1 MIWQEIPYLIPLI
14 MVSFFSLILGVY
26 IWFRFRSPLGRTAAI
41 TILISTEWIITSLLS
56 LAGGDLQT
64 KVFWAKMQYPG
75 IVLLPVVWFIFA
87 VVYTGR
93 EKWLTYRTLG
103 GLSCVPVITVLLAF
117 TNEHHHLIWSSFTV
131 TISDSLL
138 VAEKTFGAWL
148 WIFIGYAY
156 LVLLTGAFLFFT
168 QIRTCSRPSHRR
180 QTSIL
185 VIGAMIPWGAT
196 VLLSFGLNPFPHLDL
211 TLVALTMTNLIVAFA
226 IFHFR
231 LGDVVPLAREIIFE
245 SMNDSIIVLDTEHN
259 IVDANPA
266 AQKLLGGGSELIGNP
281 AEIVWPEW
289 SSKGLD
295 NIAGSKEIILDEQRI
310 YDVTVSPLV
319 DWRDRT
325 VSKVV
330 ALRDVTD
337 RKRSENLKQ
346 SLEEKEILL
355 QEIHHRVKNNI
366 QVISSL
372 IQLQSRH
379 IKDEKYREM
388 FKESRD
394 RIRSMALVHERLYQ
408 SENLANIDFNKYI
421 RDLAYNLRRSYG
433 ATGIVLNVECDVS
446 LGIDTAIP
454 CGLIIN
460 ELISNSLKHAFP
472 GNREGEIRIVF
483 HSLNENIELIVCD
496 NGVGLPD
503 GMDFRNTES
512 LGLHL
517 VTILAEGQLRGEISV
532 DTSKGTMFRIVFQK

>member
-1 MIWQEIPYLIPLI
+1 
-14 MVSFFSLILGVY
+14 
-26 IWFRFRSPLGRTAAI
+26 
-41 TILISTEWIITSLLS
+41 
-56 LAGGDLQT
+56 
-64 KVFWAKMQYPG
+64 MQYPG
-75 IVLLPVVWFIFA
+75 IVLLPVVWLVFA
-87 VVYTGR
+87 VLYTGR

-103 GLSCVPVITVLLAF
+103 GLSIVPIITVLLAL
-117 TNEHHHLIWSSFTV
+117 TNERHHLIWNSFAV
-131 TISDSLL
+131 TTTGSLL
-138 VAEKTFGAWL
+138 VAEKTFGTWL

-156 LVLLTGAFLFFT
+156 LVLLAGAFLFLA
-168 QIRTCSRPSHRR
+168 QILSCSRPSHRR

-185 VIGAMIPWGAT
+185 LVGAMIPWVAT
-196 VLLSFGLNPFPHLDL
+196 VFFSFGLNPFPHLDL

-245 SMNDSIIVLDTEHN
+245 SMNDSIIVLDMENH

-266 AQKLLGGGSELIGNP
+266 AQKLIGGGAELIGKS
-281 AEIVWPEW
+281 AEAVWSEW

-295 NIAGSKEIILDEQRI
+295 STTGSKEIVLDEQRI
-310 YDVTVSPLV
+310 YDITISPLI
-319 DWRDRT
+319 DWRGRT
-325 VSKVV
+325 VSRVV
-330 ALRDVTD
+330 VLRDVTD

-372 IQLQSRH
+372 LQLQSH
-379 IKDEKYREM
+379 NVKDEKYKEM
-388 FKESRD
+388 LKESRD
-394 RIRSMALVHERLYQ
+394 RIRSMALVHEKLYQ
-408 SENLANIDFNKYI
+408 SENLANIDFNEYI
-421 RDLAYNLRRSYG
+421 KDLARNLRRSYG
-433 ATGIVLNVECDVS
+433 ATRIALNVECDVS

-460 ELISNSLKHAFP
+460 ELVSNSLKHAFP

-483 HSLNENIELIVCD
+483 HSLSGGIELIVCD

-517 VTILAEGQLRGEISV
+517 VTILAEGQLGGEISL
-532 DTSKGTMFRIVFQK
+532 DKSKGTAFRITFQK